1 MKTMSMKRTILPIC
15 MALLLCVSCL
25 LPHAAL
31 ADGAPSFSLAVT
43 GGTLKTGNEF
53 QVTLTGSDLTD
64 LFASEVRLTYDS
76 AKLQFK
82 AVAAAGKGYD
92 IEPIVQDNTLTLAHT
107 MVGAV
112 PGVNGTA
119 TLYTLTFKA
128 IAAGKTA
135 VVFQHIKTVN
145 SKLESAE
152 IDVNANLSVDIAA
165 ADNPPAGGGG
175 NGSDTGSGNG
185 NGNGNNNGNSGGD
198 DGKLQPDS
206 GTASADN
213 AHTAAFSLDAG
224 KWASELQ
231 NAKEDDNGNRV
242 VRVELADVPGAQA
255 YALKL
260 PPSFFTDGTGKVRI
274 EIVTPFGRVTLRSDM
289 FPAGS
294 LPQGAITISIGKAD
308 ADKLNLTDA
317 ANQTI
322 AGHPVIELQLQADGK
337 NIAWSNL
344 DAPVAVSIP
353 YTPSAAELNDP
364 EHLTVR
370 YVDGSGNAVPVYDGR
385 YNEAQGSVT
394 FTTTHFSTYA
404 VAFVNKTFNDLGT
417 VDWARKQIEVL
428 ASKGI
433 VNGVSE
439 QQFAPSR
446 QVTRAEFITMLMRTL
461 GLDTK
466 AGKQA
471 DTRFADAVP
480 GSFYADALSAA
491 KALGIA
497 KGIDGARFYPSEKI
511 TRQDMMV
518 MTARAGGG
526 GQTRPFG
533 SANGLERFLG
543 PGEHR
548 LLCSGRYRLPRV
560 QGACS
565 RKRRHDSSAREYDES
580 GNGRTHVPDLRA
592 FLGPFS
598 TTPTLRKT
606 VGIFPG
612 GLSSLHFAIL
622 LL

>member
-1 MKTMSMKRTILPIC
+1 MSMKRTILPIC

-43 GGTLKTGNEF
+43 GGTLKTGSEF
-53 QVTLTGSDLTD
+53 KVTLTGNDVAD
-64 LFASEVRLTYDS
+64 LFANEVRLTYDS

-82 AVAAAGKGYD
+82 GAVGAGKGYD
-92 IEPIVQDNTLTLAHT
+92 IEPIVQDNAITLAHT
-107 MVGAV
+107 MVGAI
-112 PGVNGTA
+112 PGVSGTA

-145 SKLESAE
+145 SKLESVE

-175 NGSDTGSGNG
+175 NGSDNGGGNGNG

-206 GTASADN
+206 GTESAN
-213 AHTAAFSLDAG
+213 NSHTAMFSLGTD

-231 NAKEDDNGNRV
+231 NAKEDEDGNRV
-242 VRVELADVPGAQA
+242 VRVDLADVPDAQA

-274 EIVTPFGRVTLRSDM
+274 EIVTPFGRVTLRTDM

-294 LPQGAITISIGKAD
+294 LPQGEITISIGKAD
-308 ADKLNLTDA
+308 AGKLNLTDA
-317 ANQTI
+317 ANHTI
-322 AGHPVIELQLQADGK
+322 AGHPVIELQLLADGK

-385 YNEAQGSVT
+385 YNETQGSMT

-428 ASKGI
+428 AAKGI

-466 AGKQA
+466 ADKNA
-471 DTRFADAVP
+471 DTQFADAVP
-480 GSFYADALSAA
+480 GSFYDDALSAA

-497 KGIDGARFYPSEKI
+497 KGIDGARFYPSKKI

-518 MTARAGGG
+518 MTARALEAAGILDRSDRQADLNGFSDRASIASYAADDIASLVSKGLVAGSGGMIRPLANT
-526 GQTRPFG
+526 TR
-533 SANGLERFLG
+533 AETAVLM
-543 PGEHR
+543 
-548 LLCSGRYRLPRV
+548 YRI
-560 QGACS
+560 
-565 RKRRHDSSAREYDES
+565 Y
-580 GNGRTHVPDLRA
+580 
-592 FLGPFS
+592 
-598 TTPTLRKT
+598 
-606 VGIFPG
+606 
-612 GLSSLHFAIL
+612 GLS
-622 LL
+622 